1 MVVDVYV
8 KWSKDED
15 FNRYQVTNGNIYK
28 LELIL
33 DRAQENNIIEEFYM
47 YGIEE

>member
-15 FNRYQVTNGNIYK
+15 FNRYHVTKGNIYTWMDF
-28 LELIL
+28 LR
-33 DRAQENNIIEEFYM
+33 RAQENNIIEEFYM
-47 YGIEE
+47 YEIEE